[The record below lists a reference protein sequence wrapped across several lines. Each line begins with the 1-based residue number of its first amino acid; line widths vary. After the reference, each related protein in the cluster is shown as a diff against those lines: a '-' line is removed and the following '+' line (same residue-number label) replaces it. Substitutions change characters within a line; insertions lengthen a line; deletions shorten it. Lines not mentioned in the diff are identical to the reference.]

1 MFRTLSFVRR
11 KLPLFSPLSPIN
23 RVRFL
28 TANSFVD
35 RKDVETRI
43 IQVVQEFTS
52 SKSPKESKE
61 PQKVSLTTTFNELGL
76 DSLDGVE
83 VLMKI
88 EDEFSIDINDDDSE
102 KITSVAAAVD
112 FVSSNM
118 KAK

>member
-1 MFRTLSFVRR
+1 L
-11 KLPLFSPLSPIN
+11 
-23 RVRFL
+23 
-28 TANSFVD
+28 D

-52 SKSPKESKE
+52 SKESKE
-61 PQKVSLTTTFNELGL
+61 TKEPRKVSLTTTFNELGL

-88 EDEFSIDINDDDSE
+88 EDEFSIDISDEDSE
-102 KITSVAAAVD
+102 KINSVAAAVD
-112 FVSSNM
+112 LVSSNM